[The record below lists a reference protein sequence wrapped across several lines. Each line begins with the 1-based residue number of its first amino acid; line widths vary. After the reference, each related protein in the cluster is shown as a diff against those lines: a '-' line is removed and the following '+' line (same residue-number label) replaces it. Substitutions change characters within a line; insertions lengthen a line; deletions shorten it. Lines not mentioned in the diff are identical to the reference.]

1 MVANKASDRYI
12 SMCGE
17 NGYTR
22 SFNCNDNF
30 MVIIVFSVD
39 VVNTKVVGNMLILLV
54 LNFYDFRIIGLRVID
69 FTNTLSIFVYVL
81 DSAVVLCLF
90 D

>member
-1 MVANKASDRYI
+1 
-12 SMCGE
+12 MCGE
-17 NGYTR
+17 NGCTH
-22 SFNCNDNF
+22 SFSCNDNF
-30 MVIIVFSVD
+30 MVIIVFSMD
-39 VVNTKVVGNMLILLV
+39 MVNTKVVGNMLILLV